1 MTRLIIHDPERM
13 RQAARSPKTRRRANT
28 LFVGLCLTT
37 ACLSLVFL
45 GLLLASIVMQGLPY
59 LDWQFLTSPPEQN
72 ADEAGVFPALVGTLW
87 VSGICAAVTL
97 PLGIATAIFLEEYQP
112 RQWLLKKI
120 HGFVQLN
127 ISNLAGVPSVVYGI
141 LGLTAFA
148 QMFTWFG
155 TPSDPAIE
163 WGAAYYRQYVTEGD
177 QVVLLPV
184 RGPTAP
190 PPELADGMAAV
201 TPSGRQVTLT
211 VIPPRG
217 RPPRDEDARRWAL
230 RADDEGG
237 LISEK
242 AWYYVRLPLG
252 RSVLTGGLTLMLVVL
267 PILIVAAQE
276 ALRGVP
282 YSLKEGAL
290 GLGATPWQ
298 TIWKIT
304 LPASVPGI
312 MTGAILAMSRAIGEA
327 APLLMI
333 SGIIYIKFA
342 PGNLMDDFTALPLQ
356 IFNWAQE
363 SQAEFHD
370 LAASGIV
377 VLLFVLLMFNAV
389 AVGVRQWLQ
398 KPLS

>member
-1 MTRLIIHDPERM
+1 MTRLIIHDPECM

-87 VSGICAAVTL
+87 VCGICAAVTL

-298 TIWKIT
+298 TMWKIT